1 MQIMDDAEI
10 DWPEC
15 TPRFDSS
22 YIYNYTGRIYSF
34 GDCGSAYSRY
44 IFVVFKLICEC
55 IFLNLFIG
63 CDPSLLASDPLSRC
77 SALAPVPRCIVAG
90 RFIPQ
95 ALTLWAWQSGP

>member
-22 YIYNYTGRIYSF
+22 YLYNYKGPNYSF

-63 CDPSLLASDPLSRC
+63 LGPTLACIRC
-77 SALAPVPRCIVAG
+77 VDAQPRLGCNM
-90 RFIPQ
+90 R
-95 ALTLWAWQSGP
+95 

>member
-22 YIYNYTGRIYSF
+22 LLYNYTGQNYSF

-63 CDPSLLASDPLSRC
+63 SGPSLPAC
-77 SALAPVPRCIVAG
+77 IHSADAPTPRSLWH
-90 RFIPQ
+90 
-95 ALTLWAWQSGP
+95 ALGCLCFGT

>member
-22 YIYNYTGRIYSF
+22 YLFNYSGQSFSF
-34 GDCGSAYSRY
+34 GDCGTVYSRY

-63 CDPSLLASDPLSRC
+63 LGATSPSCFHTSPDAQPHSL
-77 SALAPVPRCIVAG
+77 
-90 RFIPQ
+90 
-95 ALTLWAWQSGP
+95 